1 MYRFRGRTPQKQWV
15 EGYYFAKPIL
25 DKYFIIEGENQW
37 MVEKQTIGM
46 YSRVHDKNQ
55 KALFEGDIVRY
66 PWWTRTMEKQDIHMV
81 VTFKEGEFVLEP
93 PHGVEGV
100 WPIRICGESEHMEHI
115 GNIYD
120 NPELMN

>member
-1 MYRFRGRTPQKQWV
+1 MISYVVHIV
-15 EGYYFAKPIL
+15 EGSHNRSNPMSFKDL
-25 DKYFIIEGENQW
+25 E
-37 MVEKQTIGM
+37 
-46 YSRVHDKNQ
+46 